1 MWKEVLNSHLHV
13 YFRSLISIGK
23 HEHPAKGKQK
33 GGGVQKET
41 SPDKLN
47 WSLSPKKIKIVFKN
61 VPDPVNCLIME
72 DPLGHGVEAQT
83 VKPSARVT
91 SSYFCD
97 FRAGKCA

>member
-23 HEHPAKGKQK
+23 HEHPAEGKQK

-47 WSLSPKKIKIVFKN
+47 
-61 VPDPVNCLIME
+61 
-72 DPLGHGVEAQT
+72 
-83 VKPSARVT
+83 
-91 SSYFCD
+91 
-97 FRAGKCA
+97 

>member
-47 WSLSPKKIKIVFKN
+47 
-61 VPDPVNCLIME
+61 
-72 DPLGHGVEAQT
+72 
-83 VKPSARVT
+83 
-91 SSYFCD
+91 
-97 FRAGKCA
+97 